1 MDMGMMGFGL
11 LMMFVG
17 LLVVVVGLI
26 AIVVWAVIH
35 FTESGGS
42 HGAID
47 GQARQILD
55 QRYARGE
62 IGDEEYKRIRRELG

>member
-11 LMMFVG
+11 LMMFIG
-17 LLVVVVGLI
+17 LVVVVALI
-26 AIVVWAVIH
+26 AIAVWAVIY
-35 FTESGGS
+35 FTGSGR
-42 HGAID
+42 APEPKD

-62 IGDEEYKRIRRELG
+62 IGEEEYKRIRRELG